1 MRDNPYNTII
11 SIGLWALL
19 SVFAGYGLGSMLI
32 DIGMG
37 KYG

>member
-1 MRDNPYNTII
+1 MNDNPYSTIMSI
-11 SIGLWALL
+11 SLWALL
-19 SVFAGYGLGSMLI
+19 AVFAGYGLGSMLI

>member
-1 MRDNPYNTII
+1 MNDRIDWPYR
-11 SIGLWALL
+11 IGMALL
-19 SVFAGYGLGSMLI
+19 VVFAGYGLGSMLI